1 MPVSEAKRRAI
12 TKYDQ
17 KSVEKTTV
25 RLKKGTRARI
35 EATGAASINGFI
47 TDAIEEKLNREK
59 PGK

>member
-47 TDAIEEKLNREK
+47 TDAIEEKLNREE